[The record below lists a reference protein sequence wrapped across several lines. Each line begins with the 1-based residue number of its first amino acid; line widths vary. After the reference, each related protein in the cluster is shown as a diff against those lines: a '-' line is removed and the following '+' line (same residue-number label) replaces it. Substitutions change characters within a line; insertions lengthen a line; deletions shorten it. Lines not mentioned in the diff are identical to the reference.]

1 MIEGLRSLED
11 KIGLGQGHV
20 IDEIQKRFQHEEVSK
35 SREQSR

>member
-20 IDEIQKRFQHEEVSK
+20 IDEIQKRFQHEVSK